1 MVKQQRI
8 RSPTVID
15 KEAPI
20 RRGLPK
26 YETVNLIWYSFHSQ
40 GKFTIFPTQ
49 RKGVIICHYHW

>member
-20 RRGLPK
+20 RRGLPQMK
-26 YETVNLIWYSFHSQ
+26 PLT
-40 GKFTIFPTQ
+40 
-49 RKGVIICHYHW
+49 